1 MKPKAQSNP
10 FVYFIFLLLALSLLF
25 VHCGK
30 SEEELILKAVN
41 RTGDFAEERDIDGV
55 LSFISTDY
63 SDEEARTYEDIE
75 KLLKEYF
82 DRYRGI
88 VVNVLATK
96 IIKIEPP
103 QAEIETELALS
114 SGAAKLFRK
123 AVRYSGQFYRF
134 NFTLVKEG
142 ERWRC
147 KYAYWDIIPLEELL
161 PESAKILR
169 ALFPNIL

>member
-1 MKPKAQSNP
+1 MKNKAQNTRFIF
-10 FVYFIFLLLALSLLF
+10 FVFLLLALSLLF
-25 VHCGK
+25 FHCGK
-30 SEEELILKAVN
+30 SEEELIVEAVN
-41 RTGDFAEERDIDGV
+41 QTGDYAEERDIAGV

-63 SDEEARTYEDIE
+63 TDDEERTYDDIE
-75 KLLKEYF
+75 KLITEYF

-96 IIKIEPP
+96 IIKIETP

-134 NFTLVKEG
+134 NLTLVKEG

-147 KYAYWDIIPLEELL
+147 KYAYWEVIPLEELL
-161 PESAKILR
+161 PESLKLLR

>member
-1 MKPKAQSNP
+1 MRPKAQKTHFAV
-10 FVYFIFLLLALSLLF
+10 FVFLILALSLLF
-25 VHCGK
+25 IHCGK
-30 SEEELILKAVN
+30 SEKELILEAVT
-41 RTGDFAEERDIDGV
+41 RTGGYAEKRDINGV
-55 LSFISTDY
+55 LGFISTDY
-63 SDEEARTYEDIE
+63 SDDEARTYEDIE

-88 VVNVLATK
+88 VVNFLATK
-96 IIKIEPP
+96 IIKIESP
-103 QAEIETELALS
+103 QAEIETEIALS

-134 NFTLVKEG
+134 NFTLIKEG

-169 ALFPNIL
+169 ALFPNLL

>member
-1 MKPKAQSNP
+1 MKYSAHNNR
-10 FVYFIFLLLALSLLF
+10 FVFSVILLLALSLLF
-25 VHCGK
+25 SHCGK
-30 SEEELILKAVN
+30 SEEELILEAVN
-41 RTGDFAEERDIDGV
+41 RTGDYAEERDIAGV
-55 LSFISTDY
+55 LGFISTSYTD
-63 SDEEARTYEDIE
+63 DEARTYEDIE

-96 IIKIEPP
+96 IIKIEAP

-134 NFTLVKEG
+134 NFTLIKEG

-147 KYAYWDIIPLEELL
+147 KYAYWDVIPLEGLL

-169 ALFPNIL
+169 ALFPNLL